1 MMLFQRRLL
10 VELLANAASTLL
22 ILSVVLMLA
31 SIAQVL
37 AHPEG
42 LSLPS
47 LARILPIF
55 AFSQLDI
62 TLPISVLVS
71 VVLTYGRAA
80 ADNEIDALRT
90 SGVHPLQVGLPGL
103 LFGTLM
109 SLTLLAA
116 MDYAKPWAEVVKDR
130 FRNDIDLG
138 AVLRNKL
145 SAGEPVNLNDG
156 RTVITVDGFNE
167 QGQALGVRL
176 QQYSEDGEIERE
188 LLAERAEIGV
198 QPARGELTL
207 TLRNFHTVRGPRF
220 DGVETT
226 VTVQVGRGSTE
237 LDIDDL
243 TTPQLLSELQ
253 RGDRLSGIKRGE
265 VELTIYM
272 RVAGAAACLLF
283 TLVGMPLALLFR
295 RGDRTGAFLIAFL
308 VALFLYFPSRE
319 VSVYLADKKLLSPG
333 VASCTGCALLLVV
346 GVGLCRRVLLR

>member
-1 MMLFQRRLL
+1 MIFQRRLL

-22 ILSVVLMLA
+22 ILSIILMLA

-42 LSLPS
+42 LTLPS
-47 LARILPIF
+47 LVRILPIF

-90 SGVHPLQVGLPGL
+90 SGVHPLHVGLPGL
-103 LFGTLM
+103 LFGALM

-116 MDYAKPWAEVVKDR
+116 MDYAKPWAEVAKDR

-145 SAGEPVNLNDG
+145 SAGEPVNLNEG
-156 RTVITVDGFNE
+156 STVITVDGFND

-176 QQYSEDGEIERE
+176 QQYSEGEIERE

-207 TLRNFHTVRGPRF
+207 TLRNFRTVRGPRF

-226 VTVQVGRGSTE
+226 VTLQVGRGSKSLE
-237 LDIDDL
+237 LDDL
-243 TTPQLLSELQ
+243 TTPQLLSELE
-253 RGDRLSGIKRGE
+253 RGDRVRGYKPAEMELE
-265 VELTIYM
+265 VYM
-272 RVAGAAACLLF
+272 RAAGAAACLLF

-319 VSVYLADKKLLSPG
+319 VSVYLADKRLLTPA
-333 VASCTGCALLLVV
+333 VASCTGSALLLVV
-346 GVGLCRRVLLR
+346 GIALCRRVLLR

>member
-10 VELLANAASTLL
+10 AELLANAASTLL
-22 ILSVVLMLA
+22 ILTVILVLGA
-31 SIAQVL
+31 CAQIL

-42 LSLPS
+42 LTLGSL
-47 LARILPIF
+47 LRILPIV
-55 AFSQLDI
+55 AAAQIDV
-62 TLPISVLVS
+62 TLPLSVLVA

-103 LFGTLM
+103 LFGALM

-116 MDYAKPWAEVVKDR
+116 SDYAKPWAETIKDR
-130 FRNDIDLG
+130 FRKDVDLG

-156 RTVITVDGFNE
+156 ATVISVDGFDD
-167 QGQALGVRL
+167 QGRALGVRL
-176 QQYSEDGEIERE
+176 QQYSEAGEIERE
-188 LLAERAEIGV
+188 LLAEQAEIGV

-207 TLRNFHTVRGPRF
+207 TLRNFRTVRGPRL

-226 VTVQVGRGSTE
+226 ITIEVGRRTANMD
-237 LDIDDL
+237 LDDL
-243 TTPQLLSELQ
+243 TTPQLLAEL
-253 RGDRLSGIKRGE
+253 RHGDRMAGFRQAD
-265 VELTIYM
+265 VEMAVHM
-272 RVAGAAACLLF
+272 RLAGAVACLLF

-319 VSVYLADKKLLSPG
+319 VSVYLADKRLLSPA
-333 VASCTGCALLLVV
+333 VAAWAGSSLLLAV
-346 GVGLCRRVLLR
+346 GAVLCRRVLLR